1 MHFADVLFSHHILAL
16 AHMATSLSIVSWNIN
31 GIRAVWKRGD
41 FQDFITKYQPDILC
55 VQETKAEPSQL
66 PEELTQEGSIVN
78 GYHVTYHSCSRRKG
92 YSGVAT
98 FSKIK
103 PVHSTVGFGIERFD
117 IEGRVVQS
125 DFEDFVLLNVY
136 FPNGQVKGD
145 EHRIDAEEA
154 ESRRARLQYKL
165 DFYDA
170 LFAHCATLRKQGRK
184 LIVSGD
190 YNTAHHE
197 IDLARPKENI
207 NTTGFLESERLKL
220 DDIVA
225 QGYVDTFREFNS
237 EPHNYTWWSM
247 QQRARERN
255 IGWRIDYHF
264 VTSDLL
270 PKLSSAS
277 LHPDVVGSDHC
288 PVTITLAV

>member
-1 MHFADVLFSHHILAL
+1 M
-16 AHMATSLSIVSWNIN
+16 AHPLSIVSWNIN

-41 FQDFITKYQPDILC
+41 LQNFIATHQPDILC

-66 PEELTQEGSIVN
+66 PDELVQEGLIHNS
-78 GYHVTYHSCSRRKG
+78 YHVTYHSCSRRKG

-98 FSKIK
+98 FSKMK
-103 PVHSTVGFGIERFD
+103 PVQSSVGFGIETFD

-125 DFEDFVLLNVY
+125 DFDEFVLLNVY

-145 EHRIDAEEA
+145 EHRIDTAEA

-170 LFAHCATLRKQGRK
+170 LFAHCAEMRKQGRK

-190 YNTAHHE
+190 YNTAHYE
-197 IDLARPKENI
+197 IDLARPKENL
-207 NTTGFLESERLKL
+207 NTTGFLQSERVKL
-220 DDIVA
+220 NDIVA
-225 QGYVDTFREFNS
+225 QGYVDTFREFDTT
-237 EPHNYTWWSM
+237 PDNYTWWSM

-264 VTSDLL
+264 VTTDLL

-277 LHPDVVGSDHC
+277 IHPEVVGSDHC
-288 PVTITLAV
+288 PVKITLAI

>member
-1 MHFADVLFSHHILAL
+1 
-16 AHMATSLSIVSWNIN
+16 MATSLSIVSWNIN

-41 FQDFITKYQPDILC
+41 FQRYIAEYQPDILC
-55 VQETKAEPSQL
+55 VQETKASPDQL
-66 PEELTQEGSIVN
+66 PDELVQDGLIHN
-78 GYHVTYHSCSRRKG
+78 GYHVTYHSCTRRKG

-98 FSKIK
+98 FSKMK
-103 PVHSTVGFGIERFD
+103 PQQTSVGFGIERFD

-125 DFEDFVLLNVY
+125 DFDEFVLLNVY

-145 EHRIDAEEA
+145 EHRIPAEEA
-154 ESRRARLQYKL
+154 ESRRGRLQYKL

-170 LFAHCATLRKQGRK
+170 LFAHCDTLRKQGRK

-190 YNTAHHE
+190 YNTAHKE

-207 NTTGFLESERLKL
+207 NTTGFLDIEREKI
-220 DDIVA
+220 DSIIA
-225 QGYVDTFREFNS
+225 EGYVDTLREFS
-237 EPHNYTWWSM
+237 SAPEQYTWWSM

-264 VTSDLL
+264 VTKNFL
-270 PKLSSAS
+270 PKLSSATI
-277 LHPDVVGSDHC
+277 HPSVVGSDHC
-288 PVTITLAV
+288 PVSIMLSI